1 MLRLGIVDCDTSH
14 VVQFTMRLNHVEI
27 DEEQWVDGANIVAA
41 VPLPSAILAQEKID
55 EYVAQLKGW
64 DVEIVEKPE
73 ALLDMSLDGVCIEA
87 VDGSVHLERAKPFL
101 EAGMPLY
108 IDKPFT
114 CSSDDAKEILRLA
127 RANSVPVFSTS
138 SLRYGLEVVEILEDA
153 EGEYGKVIGAN
164 CWSPASLQER
174 NPGLFNYGIHAV
186 EPLFT
191 LMGSG
196 CKAVWTVF
204 QEGAEVTVGLWD
216 DGRIGT
222 MRGTR
227 DGAHAYGFSAW
238 CEKQVV
244 TTAINAGY
252 IYRELLKKMVGM
264 FESGEPPVDLQE
276 TLEIVAFIEAAMESA
291 ANDGKRVELAR

>member
-14 VVQFTMRLNHVEI
+14 VVQFSMRLNHVEI
-27 DEEQWVDGANIVAA
+27 DQEQWVDGANIVAA
-41 VPLPSAILAQEKID
+41 VPLPSAILAQEKVD
-55 EYVAQLKGW
+55 EYVEKLKGW
-64 DVEIVEKPE
+64 GIEIVDRPE
-73 ALLDMSLDGVCIEA
+73 ALLDMNLDGVLIEA

-114 CSSDDAKEILRLA
+114 CSSADAKEILRLA
-127 RANSVPVFSTS
+127 KASNVPVFSTS
-138 SLRYGLEVVEILEDA
+138 SLRYGLEVQEVLNDE
-153 EGEYGKVIGAN
+153 EGKYGNVLGAS
-164 CWSPASLQER
+164 CWTPASLQER
-174 NPGLFNYGIHAV
+174 NPGLFNYGIHGV

-196 CKAVWTVF
+196 CKSVWTVF

-216 DGRIGT
+216 DGRIGSL
-222 MRGTR
+222 RGTR
-227 DGAHAYGFSAW
+227 AGAHAYGFTAF

-244 TTAINAGY
+244 TTSINAGY
-252 IYRELLKKMVGM
+252 IYRELLKKMVEM
-264 FESGEPPVDLQE
+264 FQTGKPPVELQE

-291 ANDGKRVELAR
+291 ANDGKKIDLKA

>member
-14 VVQFTMRLNHVEI
+14 VVQFTMRLNHLEI

-41 VPLPSAILAQEKID
+41 VPLPSAILEQEKID
-55 EYVAQLKGW
+55 EYVDKLKGFG
-64 DVEIVEKPE
+64 VEIVSKPE
-73 ALLDMSLDGVCIEA
+73 DLLEMNLDGVCIEA

-114 CSSDDAKEILRLA
+114 TCSEDAKEILRLA
-127 RANSVPVFSTS
+127 KENEVPVFSTS
-138 SLRYGLEVVEILEDA
+138 SLRYGLEVVEVLEDK
-153 EGEYGKVIGAN
+153 EGKYGKVVGAN
-164 CWSPASLQER
+164 CWSPASLHDR
-174 NPGLFNYGIHAV
+174 NPGLFHYGIHGV

-191 LMGSG
+191 LMGAG
-196 CKAVWTVF
+196 CEYVQTIF
-204 QEGAEVTVGLWD
+204 RDGAEVTVGVWD

-227 DGAHAYGFSAW
+227 AGAHAYGFTAW

-244 TTAINAGY
+244 TTSINAGL
-252 IYRELLKKMVGM
+252 IYRELLKQMVKMFQTGQ
-264 FESGEPPVDLQE
+264 PPVDLQE
-276 TLEIVAFIEAAMESA
+276 TLELVAFIEAAMESQA
-291 ANDGKRVELAR
+291 KNGAPVKLNR